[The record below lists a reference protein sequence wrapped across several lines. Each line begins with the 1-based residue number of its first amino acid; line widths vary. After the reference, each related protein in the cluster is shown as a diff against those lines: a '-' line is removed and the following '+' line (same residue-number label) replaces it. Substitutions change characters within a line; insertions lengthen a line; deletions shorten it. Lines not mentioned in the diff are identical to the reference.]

1 MDPAVEVEVAVIEE
15 RLALPSRDELRPYLQ
30 KLVAHP
36 GSAIVIGIEI
46 RAGEPRVG
54 RAWLNPAERQAL
66 RKALERVN
74 AARAKRSETATD
86 QEVK

>member
-1 MDPAVEVEVAVIEE
+1 MDLAAETAVIEAK
-15 RLALPSRDELRPYLQ
+15 LALPSREELRPYVQ

-54 RAWLNPAERQAL
+54 RAWLNTTERQAL
-66 RKALERVN
+66 RTALERVN
-74 AARAKRSETATD
+74 AARKKRSETLTD